1 MTVTAAF
8 TSDAARQ
15 HLLARGLLAAQTP
28 VSIDPLV
35 GGVSSDIVA
44 VSGPAVQFVVKRALP
59 RLRVTQEWLADDRRI
74 VREGRALQLAGRLAP
89 GAVPE
94 VLDLD
99 EETRTLVL
107 ERAPLNWRNWRDD
120 LLEGRVDTAVA
131 DGLGRAL
138 ACWHAGTSASPPVE
152 LADSEVFVQL
162 RIDPFYRT
170 VAARYPQLAD
180 RIDAAADALLRERKC
195 LVHGDFSPKNVLHG
209 DGRLWVLDWEAAHI
223 GDPCFDLAHL
233 LSHLLLK
240 AVHRRADEGR
250 YRSAAESFLRAYGES
265 SDGGAVDGDGLLA
278 NIGCLLLARVDGK
291 SPAPYLTEAEQVRV
305 RALAFRLFSDPPN
318 AALDLWEA
326 L

>member
-8 TSDAARQ
+8 TSDAVRE
-15 HLLARGLLAAQTP
+15 HLLARGLLAARTA
-28 VSIDPLV
+28 VSIDPLA

-44 VSGPAVQFVVKRALP
+44 VSGPTVQFVVKRALP
-59 RLRVTQEWLADDRRI
+59 RLRVSQEWLADDRRI
-74 VREGRALQLAGRLAP
+74 VREGHALQLAGRLAP
-89 GAVPE
+89 GAVPK

-107 ERAPLNWRNWRDD
+107 ERAPLTWRNWRDD
-120 LLEGRVDTAVA
+120 LLEGRVDAAVA

-138 ACWHAGTSASPPVE
+138 ACWHTGTSASPPVE

-180 RIDAAADALLRERKC
+180 RIDAAADALLTKRKC

-209 DGRLWVLDWEAAHI
+209 DGRLWVLDWEVAHI

-240 AVHRRADEGR
+240 AVHRRADERR
-250 YRSAAESFLRAYGES
+250 YRSAAESFLHAYGES
-265 SDGGAVDGDGLLA
+265 GRAVDGDDLLA

-291 SPAPYLTEAEQVRV
+291 SPAPYLTEAEQIRV
-305 RALAFRLFSDPPN
+305 RALAFRLFSDPPS
-318 AALDLWEA
+318 AALDVWEA